1 MDKGWRD
8 AAISGDCARLD
19 AELADGGDVNAR
31 DKFSQTAL
39 MLAARHG
46 RADAVQRLIGAGA
59 DLDVTAKY
67 GLSATMLAVINHHDA
82 TVRALACA
90 GADLTLRGTG
100 AAGFFDK
107 TAADLARDNGQP
119 ALAEFLRQ
127 AETESP

>member
-1 MDKGWRD
+1 MDRDWRD

-19 AELADGGDVNAR
+19 AVLADGGDVNAR

-46 RADAVQRLIGAGA
+46 RADTVQRLIGAGA

-67 GLSATMLAVINHHDA
+67 GLSATMLAVVNHHDA
-82 TVRALACA
+82 IARSLACA

-100 AAGFFDK
+100 AAGFFGK
-107 TAADLARDNGQP
+107 TAADLAVGNGQP
-119 ALAEFLRQ
+119 ALAELLRQ
-127 AETESP
+127 AETDSP

>member
-1 MDKGWRD
+1 MDKDWRD

-19 AELADGGDVNAR
+19 AVLADGSDVNAR
-31 DKFSQTAL
+31 DKFGQTAL

-46 RADAVQRLIGAGA
+46 RADAVQQLIGAGA
-59 DLDVTAKY
+59 GLDVTAKY
-67 GLSATMLAVINHHDA
+67 GLSATMLAVVNHHDA

-107 TAADLARDNGQP
+107 TAADLARDNGQT